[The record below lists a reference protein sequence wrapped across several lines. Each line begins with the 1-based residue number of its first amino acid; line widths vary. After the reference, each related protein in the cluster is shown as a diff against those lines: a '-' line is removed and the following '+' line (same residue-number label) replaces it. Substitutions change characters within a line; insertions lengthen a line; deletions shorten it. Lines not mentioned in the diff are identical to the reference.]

1 MRTVDQYV
9 LRVLADRWAAPTRT
23 PSLLDVSRSGNGMA
37 EEMARVGFRVTR
49 ITLEDWSLE
58 TVNERLA
65 GLSRHFDAVVCRE
78 VLELVDDWQE
88 VVGRAARRLK
98 PGGVFVYG
106 VNRGPGRRWLDRLT
120 PRWLRAPHQST
131 VAAGDMSA
139 ILRRMGLLPRE
150 IIALGAKSIAAD
162 STAYLGY
169 SIMPA
174 DRPAVGSSMRW
185 DFTGTGAR
193 WIAAARVSRE
203 S

>member
-78 VLELVDDWQE
+78 VLELVDDWRE
-88 VVGRAARRLK
+88 TVGRHDRIAQVGGRVRRD
-98 PGGVFVYG
+98 G
-106 VNRGPGRRWLDRLT
+106 
-120 PRWLRAPHQST
+120 
-131 VAAGDMSA
+131 
-139 ILRRMGLLPRE
+139 
-150 IIALGAKSIAAD
+150 LGAERDDLAGKEPH
-162 STAYLGY
+162 
-169 SIMPA
+169 PA
-174 DRPAVGSSMRW
+174 QDGGHVPRGHR
-185 DFTGTGAR
+185 
-193 WIAAARVSRE
+193 
-203 S
+203 

>member
-23 PSLLDVSRSGNGMA
+23 PSLLDVSRSGNGLA
-37 EEMARVGFRVTR
+37 EEMGRIGFHVTR

-78 VLELVDDWQE
+78 VLELVDDWRE
-88 VVGRAARRLK
+88 TVGRAARRLK

-106 VNRGPGRRWLDRLT
+106 VTRGARRRWLDQLT
-120 PRWLRAPHQST
+120 PRWLRAPRQST
-131 VAAGDMSA
+131 VAVGDMAA
-139 ILRRMGLLPRE
+139 ILRRIGLLPRE
-150 IIALGAKSIAAD
+150 IISLGAKSIAAD
-162 STAYLGY
+162 STAYMGH

-174 DRPAVGSSMRW
+174 DRPAAVTGMRW

-193 WIAAARVSRE
+193 WMAR
-203 S
+203 